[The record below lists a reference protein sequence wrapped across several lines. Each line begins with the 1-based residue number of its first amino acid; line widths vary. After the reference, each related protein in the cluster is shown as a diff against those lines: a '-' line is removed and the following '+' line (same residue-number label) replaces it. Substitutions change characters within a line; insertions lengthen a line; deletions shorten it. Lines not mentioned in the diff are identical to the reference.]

1 MDLRICAWLANL
13 YSFPPPLRAHLGS
26 YRVGAQARD
35 APEGRG
41 QLSLSCSIN
50 QWLTS
55 ASTSLRR
62 FANKS
67 LAAWVSIAV
76 LLVLATAQPNAYAL
90 DFPMT
95 SHISLPDEENISVA
109 PAPTPTMVTVALYT
123 QMQTT
128 SLVSSN
134 ELAMVALQ
142 SQQIEMARTI
152 TGAQSVARLIMLAKY
167 KWGMSQFGCLKTLW
181 AHESHWNYKAHNY
194 SSGAHGIAQAL
205 PADKMS
211 MIAPDW
217 RTNPVTQIRWG
228 LHYIDVR
235 YSTPC
240 KALQTFNW
248 RGSY

>member
-1 MDLRICAWLANL
+1 MR
-13 YSFPPPLRAHLGS
+13 
-26 YRVGAQARD
+26 
-35 APEGRG
+35 
-41 QLSLSCSIN
+41 LSSSID
-50 QWLTS
+50 QWVTS
-55 ASTSLRR
+55 ASTRLRR
-62 FANKS
+62 LANKS
-67 LAAWVSIAV
+67 LAAWASVVV
-76 LLVLATAQPNAYAL
+76 LLVLATVQPSAYGL
-90 DFPMT
+90 EFPMT
-95 SHISLPDEENISVA
+95 SHVTIPDEVNLAVQPSQA
-109 PAPTPTMVTVALYT
+109 PATPAPMALYS

-128 SLVSSN
+128 ALVSSN

-152 TGAQSVARLIMLAKY
+152 TGAQTVARLIMATNY
-167 KWGMSQFGCLKTLW
+167 KWGASQFGCLKTLW
-181 AHESHWNYKAHNY
+181 SHESHWNYKAHNY

-211 MIAPDW
+211 VIAADW

-240 KALQTFNW
+240 KALRTFNW